1 MERLWNLMWLRERRV
16 QKQLMSLV
24 QMESLWK
31 AAATLQTGAAIDGA
45 TLAGAGA
52 HLGAVVREKSRMGS
66 QKEDNFSKCTGIL
79 PTVPAIV
86 EGPLAH
92 ALPRQ
97 LERLKTRRTITRP
110 VP

>member
-1 MERLWNLMWLRERRV
+1 M

-24 QMESLWK
+24 QMESPWK

-45 TLAGAGA
+45 TLADAGA
-52 HLGAVVREKSRMGS
+52 HLGVVVREKSRMGS

-79 PTVPAIV
+79 PTIPAIA

-92 ALPRQ
+92 ALPRW
-97 LERLKTRRTITRP
+97 LERLKTRRTIMRP
-110 VP
+110 ML